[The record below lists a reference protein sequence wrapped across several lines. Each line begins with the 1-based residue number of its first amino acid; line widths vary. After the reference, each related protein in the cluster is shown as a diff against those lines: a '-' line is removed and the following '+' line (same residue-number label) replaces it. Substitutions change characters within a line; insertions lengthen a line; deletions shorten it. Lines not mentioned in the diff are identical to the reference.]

1 MFFSN
6 FAFTETIYYLNMK
19 HHLLVTMTCA
29 AMYAVALP
37 ASADKQWIDITDQ
50 YVSNPGFDGNSLTG
64 WTYEATAGGRGA
76 ACEAMEFWNGT
87 FNIHQTVTGLQQGR
101 YRLSVNAYFRCQDN
115 DNGYSTYLNGN
126 ENITGLMYA
135 GSHEQKLVSVYSWSS
150 SSSFSTGTWSPGWV
164 SPKVWFPNSM
174 ESGTEAFSQ
183 GAYMNEMEFDH
194 EGGDL
199 VIGLKNETFNYNN
212 WCLFDNFKLEYY
224 GEVTPVT
231 SIALTPDGGTL
242 VVGETRQ
249 LTATVTPADAT
260 IRKLDWTSSNTDV
273 ATVDQNG
280 RVTTLDEGEV
290 TITAMATDG
299 SDVVAEATF
308 TVEHNKAT
316 AGSIIINEVMSANVD
331 QFVSP
336 AFNFDGWVELYNPTD
351 KAVELSGLYFSDD
364 DTNLRQWYTPNTI
377 GTVPA
382 HGYKTVWF
390 DSNGI
395 NTNQATF
402 KLSLDG
408 GSLYISNANGEIL
421 AEATYPEAMER
432 ISYARTTDG
441 GDTWG
446 LTATPTPGASNSM
459 AEFASEQLE
468 APTADTDSRLF
479 TNPFEVHVTIPAGA
493 TLRYTQDGTL
503 PTLANGET
511 SEDGIFPVSTTTSLR
526 FRLFESGKLASTVTT
541 RSYIYKDKEYAL
553 PIVSVV
559 TDPTFLYDDSL
570 GVYVRG
576 TNGRPGNGQSTACN
590 WNMDWER
597 PANLSWIT
605 TDNEMGIN
613 QDVDFQMCG
622 GWSRAYT
629 PHSFKLKGSKEYG
642 GNKNLDYPFFTA
654 KPYIRNRTL
663 QIRNGGN
670 DTQCRIKDAALQ
682 TIIQTSGVDID
693 GQSYQPVHEFINGQY
708 IGVLNVRE
716 PNNKHY
722 VYANYGWDDDMIDQF
737 EMSPDSGYVQMCG
750 NDEAFNT
757 WYSLSA
763 NAADEATYE
772 EINKL
777 VDIDEYVNYMAMEFY
792 LGGTDWPQNNIK
804 GFRQSP
810 EGRFRFVTFDLDGA
824 LSSNNAIN
832 SFMSRQTWTF
842 DQLYGCPINRITAE
856 IKLVTIFK
864 NMLQN
869 DTFKKRFIDTYCLM
883 GGSVFEANRCSEIID
898 SLTAIAGPQMAL
910 NNESPYSTSDWMKKS
925 LANRLSTATNAL
937 CNYSGMG
944 LNASDAQT
952 ATLSSSVPGAS
963 LYVNGIEVPA
973 GYFNGHLFAPVT
985 LKAEAPAGYTF
996 RGWKDKNA
1004 SMRAIFKTGA
1014 LWNYYDQGS
1023 LDGADWTSVDYQ
1035 KTEWKS
1041 GYSPLGYGK
1050 DGLKTT
1056 ISYGSDANNKR
1067 PTYYFRHN
1075 IYLSDDP
1082 TASDA
1087 FKLEYKVDDG
1097 FIVYVNGTEAGR
1109 YNMTESGYNAYS
1121 TTYAVGNPDSGTMEL
1136 SASLFKKGNN
1146 VIAVEVHNNSASS
1159 SDIYWDATLYTT
1171 MGSSNSSSY
1180 YSTDPEIEMPTGQF
1194 NLIADY
1200 APMDDALNKGI
1211 TPVRINEISAANDIF
1226 VNDYGKKGDWVE
1238 LYNTTSEP
1246 IDVEGMYLTDNLK
1259 KLQKCQLTKGEST
1272 ATTVIPARGYLV
1284 VWCDKRDNKRELHA
1298 SFKLADDGGA
1308 VALSAA
1314 DMSWTDSL
1322 SYPAH
1327 DAYHTVGRY
1336 TDGGN
1341 DIYLMSHPT
1350 IGKKNILSS
1359 YNEFVAHQTPTGIE
1373 HNTVTSH
1380 SKMTMNYASG
1390 QLFLHGRD
1398 AKATVE
1404 IFTLG
1409 GQKVAT
1415 VVVNMNSGLGFVPTS
1430 TLQAGCYVAKAIS
1443 EAGNTA
1449 TCKFAK

>member
-1 MFFSN
+1 
-6 FAFTETIYYLNMK
+6 MK

-50 YVSNPGFDGNSLTG
+50 YVTNPGFDGSSLTG
-64 WTYEATAGGRGA
+64 WTYEAAAGGRGA

-87 FNIHQTVTGLQQGR
+87 FNIHQTVTGLQQGH
-101 YRLSVNAYFRCQDN
+101 YRLSVNAYYRCQDN
-115 DNGYSTYLNGN
+115 NNGYSAYLNGT
-126 ENITGLMYA
+126 ESITGLMYA

-150 SSSFSTGTWSPGWV
+150 SSSFSTGTWSSGWG
-164 SPKVWFPNSM
+164 SSKVWFPNSM

-183 GAYMNEMEFDH
+183 GAYLNEMEFDH
-194 EGGDL
+194 EGGSL
-199 VIGLKNETFNYNN
+199 VIGLKNETFSSNN
-212 WCLFDNFKLEYY
+212 WCLFDNFRLEYY

-273 ATVDQNG
+273 ATVDQDG
-280 RVTTLDEGEV
+280 LVTTLDEGEV
-290 TITAMATDG
+290 TITAKATDG
-299 SDVVAEATF
+299 SNVVAETTF

-316 AGSIIINEVMSANVD
+316 AGSLIINEVMAANVD

-351 KAVELSGLYFSDD
+351 KAVELSGLYFSED
-364 DTNLRQWYTPNTI
+364 DTNLRQWHTPNTI

-390 DSNGI
+390 DSSGI
-395 NTNQATF
+395 NANQATF
-402 KLSLDG
+402 KLSMGG
-408 GSLYISNANGEIL
+408 GSLYISNANGDIL
-421 AEATYPEAMER
+421 AEATYPESMER

-459 AEFASEQLE
+459 AEFATKQLE
-468 APTADTDSRLF
+468 TPTVDTDSRLF

-493 TLRYTQDGTL
+493 TLRYTKDGTL
-503 PTLANGET
+503 PTLSNGET

-559 TDPTFLYDDSL
+559 TDPKFLYDDSL

-597 PANLSWIT
+597 PANFSWIT

-622 GWSRAYT
+622 GWSRAFT

-824 LSSNNAIN
+824 LATNDAIN
-832 SFMSRQTWTF
+832 TFMSRQTWTF
-842 DQLYGCPINRITAE
+842 DKLYGCPINRITAE

-869 DTFKKRFIDTYCLM
+869 DTFKKRFIDSYCLM
-883 GGSVFEANRCSEIID
+883 GGSVFEASRCSEIID
-898 SLTAIAGPQMAL
+898 SLTSIVGPQMAL
-910 NNESPYSTSDWMKKS
+910 NNESPYSTSNWLKKS

-944 LNASDAQT
+944 LDASDAQT

-963 LYVNGIEVPA
+963 LYVNGIEVPT

-996 RGWKDKNA
+996 RGWKDKN
-1004 SMRAIFKTGA
+1004 
-1014 LWNYYDQGS
+1014 
-1023 LDGADWTSVDYQ
+1023 TS
-1035 KTEWKS
+1035 
-1041 GYSPLGYGK
+1041 
-1050 DGLKTT
+1050 
-1056 ISYGSDANNKR
+1056 
-1067 PTYYFRHN
+1067 
-1075 IYLSDDP
+1075 
-1082 TASDA
+1082 
-1087 FKLEYKVDDG
+1087 
-1097 FIVYVNGTEAGR
+1097 
-1109 YNMTESGYNAYS
+1109 
-1121 TTYAVGNPDSGTMEL
+1121 
-1136 SASLFKKGNN
+1136 
-1146 VIAVEVHNNSASS
+1146 
-1159 SDIYWDATLYTT
+1159 
-1171 MGSSNSSSY
+1171 MGSSSSGNY
-1180 YSTDPEIEMPTGQF
+1180 YSTDTEIEMPTGQF

-1200 APMDDALNKGI
+1200 APMDDALNKGF
-1211 TPVRINEISAANDIF
+1211 TPVRINEISAANDVF

-1246 IDVEGMYLTDNLK
+1246 IDVEGMYITDNLN
-1259 KLQKCQLTKGEST
+1259 KLQKCQLSKGEST

-1298 SFKLADDGGA
+1298 SFKLDDSGGT

-1336 TDGGN
+1336 IDGGN

-1373 HNTVTSH
+1373 HNSVTSH

-1390 QLFLHGRD
+1390 QLILHGQD
-1398 AKATVE
+1398 TKATVE

-1409 GQKVAT
+1409 GLKVAT
-1415 VVVNMNSGLGFVPTS
+1415 VVVNMNSGLGVVPTS
-1430 TLQAGCYVAKAIS
+1430 TLQAGCYVARAIS

>member
-1 MFFSN
+1 
-6 FAFTETIYYLNMK
+6 
-19 HHLLVTMTCA
+19 MTCA

-50 YVSNPGFDGNSLTG
+50 YVTNPGFDGNSLTG
-64 WTYEATAGGRGA
+64 WTYEASAGGRGA

-87 FNIHQTVTGLQQGR
+87 FNIHQTVTGLQQGH
-101 YRLSVNAYFRCQDN
+101 YRLSVNAYYRCQDN
-115 DNGYSTYLNGN
+115 NNGYSTYLNGT

-135 GSHEQKLVSVYSWSS
+135 GSHEQKLASVYSWSS

-164 SPKVWFPNSM
+164 SPQIWFPNTM

-183 GAYMNEMEFDH
+183 GAYLNEMEFDH
-194 EGGDL
+194 EGGNI
-199 VIGLKNETFNYNN
+199 VIGLKNETFSKNN
-212 WCLFDNFKLEYY
+212 WCLFDNFRLEYY

-260 IRKLDWTSSNTDV
+260 IRKLYWTSSNTDV

-280 RVTTLDEGEV
+280 RVTTLDEGDV
-290 TITAMATDG
+290 TITAKATDG
-299 SDVVAEATF
+299 SNVVAETTF

-316 AGSIIINEVMSANVD
+316 AGSLIINEVMSANVD

-351 KAVELSGLYFSDD
+351 KAVELSGLYFSED
-364 DTNLRQWYTPNTI
+364 DTDLRQWYTPNTI

-390 DSNGI
+390 DSSGI
-395 NTNQATF
+395 NANQATF
-402 KLSLDG
+402 KLSMGG

-446 LTATPTPGASNSM
+446 LTATPTPGDSNSM
-459 AEFASEQLE
+459 AEFATEQLE
-468 APTADTDSRLF
+468 APTIDTDSRLF

-503 PTLANGET
+503 PTLSNGET

-559 TDPTFLYDDSL
+559 TDPKFLYDDSL

-597 PANLSWIT
+597 PANFSWIT

-622 GWSRAYT
+622 GWSRAFT

-804 GFRQSP
+804 GFRKSP

-824 LSSNNAIN
+824 LASNDAIN
-832 SFMSRQTWTF
+832 TFMSRQTWTF
-842 DQLYGCPINRITAE
+842 DKLYGCPINRITAE

-963 LYVNGIEVPA
+963 LYVNGIEVPT
-973 GYFNGHLFAPVT
+973 GYFSGHLFAPVT

-1004 SMRAIFKTGA
+1004 
-1014 LWNYYDQGS
+1014 
-1023 LDGADWTSVDYQ
+1023 
-1035 KTEWKS
+1035 
-1041 GYSPLGYGK
+1041 
-1050 DGLKTT
+1050 
-1056 ISYGSDANNKR
+1056 
-1067 PTYYFRHN
+1067 
-1075 IYLSDDP
+1075 
-1082 TASDA
+1082 
-1087 FKLEYKVDDG
+1087 
-1097 FIVYVNGTEAGR
+1097 
-1109 YNMTESGYNAYS
+1109 
-1121 TTYAVGNPDSGTMEL
+1121 
-1136 SASLFKKGNN
+1136 
-1146 VIAVEVHNNSASS
+1146 
-1159 SDIYWDATLYTT
+1159 T
-1171 MGSSNSSSY
+1171 MGSSSSGNY

-1200 APMDDALNKGI
+1200 APMDDALNKGF
-1211 TPVRINEISAANDIF
+1211 TPVRINEISAANDVF
-1226 VNDYGKKGDWVE
+1226 VNDYSKKGDWVE

-1246 IDVEGMYLTDNLK
+1246 IDVEGMYLTDNLN
-1259 KLQKCQLTKGEST
+1259 KLQKCQLSKGEST
-1272 ATTVIPARGYLV
+1272 ATTVIPARGYLM
-1284 VWCDKRDNKRELHA
+1284 VWCDKRDSKRELHA
-1298 SFKLADDGGA
+1298 SFKLADNGGT
-1308 VALSAA
+1308 VALSSA

-1336 TDGGN
+1336 IDGGN

-1350 IGKKNILSS
+1350 IGKKNILTS
-1359 YNEFVAHQTPTGIE
+1359 YNEFVAHQTPTSIE
-1373 HNTVTSH
+1373 HNTVTSL

-1390 QLFLHGRD
+1390 QLFLHGQD
-1398 AKATVE
+1398 TKATVE

-1415 VVVNMNSGLGFVPTS
+1415 VVVNMNSGLGVVPTS
-1430 TLQAGCYVAKAIS
+1430 TLQAGCYVARAIS

>member
-1 MFFSN
+1 
-6 FAFTETIYYLNMK
+6 MK

-50 YVSNPGFDGNSLTG
+50 YVTNPGFDGGSLIG

-249 LTATVTPADAT
+249 LTATVMPADAT

-273 ATVDQNG
+273 ANVDQNG

-299 SDVVAEATF
+299 SNIVAEATF

-402 KLSLDG
+402 KLSMGG

-446 LTATPTPGASNSM
+446 LTATPTPGASNSV
-459 AEFASEQLE
+459 AEFATEQLE

-503 PTLANGET
+503 PTLANGDT

-804 GFRQSP
+804 GFRKSP
-810 EGRFRFVTFDLDGA
+810 DGRFRFVTFDLDGA
-824 LSSNNAIN
+824 LATNDAIN
-832 SFMSRQTWTF
+832 TFMSRQTWTF
-842 DQLYGCPINRITAE
+842 DKLYGCPINRITAE

-869 DTFKKRFIDTYCLM
+869 DTFKKRFIDSYCLM
-883 GGSVFEANRCSEIID
+883 GGSVFEASRCSEIID
-898 SLTAIAGPQMAL
+898 SLTAIVGPQMAL
-910 NNESPYSTSDWMKKS
+910 NNESPYSTSNWLKKS

-944 LNASDAQT
+944 LDASDAQT

-963 LYVNGIEVPA
+963 LYVNGIEVPT

-1004 SMRAIFKTGA
+1004 SMG
-1014 LWNYYDQGS
+1014 
-1023 LDGADWTSVDYQ
+1023 
-1035 KTEWKS
+1035 
-1041 GYSPLGYGK
+1041 
-1050 DGLKTT
+1050 
-1056 ISYGSDANNKR
+1056 
-1067 PTYYFRHN
+1067 
-1075 IYLSDDP
+1075 
-1082 TASDA
+1082 
-1087 FKLEYKVDDG
+1087 
-1097 FIVYVNGTEAGR
+1097 
-1109 YNMTESGYNAYS
+1109 
-1121 TTYAVGNPDSGTMEL
+1121 
-1136 SASLFKKGNN
+1136 
-1146 VIAVEVHNNSASS
+1146 SS
-1159 SDIYWDATLYTT
+1159 SS
-1171 MGSSNSSSY
+1171 GNY
-1180 YSTDPEIEMPTGQF
+1180 YSTDTEIEMPTGQF

-1200 APMDDALNKGI
+1200 APMDDALNKGF
-1211 TPVRINEISAANDIF
+1211 TPVRINEISAANDVF

-1238 LYNTTSEP
+1238 LFNTTSEP
-1246 IDVEGMYLTDNLK
+1246 IDVEGMYITDNLN
-1259 KLQKCQLTKGEST
+1259 KLQKCQLSKGESI

-1298 SFKLADDGGA
+1298 SFKLDDGGGT

-1373 HNTVTSH
+1373 HNTVTSL

-1390 QLFLHGRD
+1390 QIILHGQD
-1398 AKATVE
+1398 PKATVE

-1409 GQKVAT
+1409 GLKVAT
-1415 VVVNMNSGLGFVPTS
+1415 VVVNMNSGLGVVPTS
-1430 TLQAGCYVAKAIS
+1430 TLQAGCYVARAIS